1 MKSRLSWAVWLLSLN
16 VFGYCHADDTAEQVF
31 FKVSPTV
38 CVIEKKQKSCEFNIQ
53 VHFRLA
59 PYKELCL
66 EITQRPQH
74 TQCYSQTGLIANQ
87 FLIKTEHPLSVKLI
101 NPLSNEVV
109 KQQRLSIVS
118 YEAKDYRIKRRFGW
132 SL

>member
-1 MKSRLSWAVWLLSLN
+1 MINRLSWAALLFS
-16 VFGYCHADDTAEQVF
+16 FCCYSQAEDKAEQVF

-38 CVIEKKQKSCEFNIQ
+38 CVTEAKQKACEFNVQ
-53 VHFRLA
+53 VHFRVA
-59 PYKELCL
+59 PYEELCL
-66 EITQRPQH
+66 EVTQRPH
-74 TQCYSQTGLIANQ
+74 YTQCYTQTGLIAKQ
-87 FLIKTEHPLSVKLI
+87 FLIKTEYPLTVKLI
-101 NPLSNEVV
+101 NPLSSNVV